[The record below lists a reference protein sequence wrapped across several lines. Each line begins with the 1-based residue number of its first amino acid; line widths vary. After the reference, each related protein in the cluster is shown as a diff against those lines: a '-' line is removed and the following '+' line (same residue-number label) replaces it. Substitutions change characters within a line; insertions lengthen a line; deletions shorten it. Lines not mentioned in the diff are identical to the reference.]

1 MDYWLSKE
9 SEIKEALD
17 QLQDPKEVVRS
28 QAALSL
34 GWIGDVIVINPLIN
48 ALETDSSSKV
58 RANAAMSLGQLKNEK
73 AINPL
78 ISALK
83 DKDSFVRGIVIYS
96 LGLMKAKE
104 ALGSLINVLEKDED
118 KEARMAAAES
128 LAQLGEQQSIE
139 FLIRAYATE
148 PEIAVKNEIKVS
160 LNRLATIFKVNNIE
174 EQIKQEM
181 DKHRSLSI
189 RKEEE
194 IKKELLTVL
203 QNNDFENRRKIII
216 NTIIEEIPKMLE
228 YAIHNEQ
235 ILFDPL
241 CNRFN
246 CDDFTLELA
255 LAKLQENKIVKI
267 KVNATNR
274 SITVFKP
281 NADLSVEAQEKL
293 KLIRKKFGI
302 NW

>member
-1 MDYWLSKE
+1 MDYCLSKE

-17 QLQDPKEVVRS
+17 QLKDQKEATRS

-34 GWIGDVIVINPLIN
+34 GWIGDDNVIDPLVN
-48 ALETDSSSKV
+48 ALETDKSSKV
-58 RANAAMSLGQLKNEK
+58 RANAAMSLGQLNNIK

-78 ISALK
+78 ITALN
-83 DKDSFVRGIVIYS
+83 DKDAFVRGIVIYS
-96 LGLMKAKE
+96 LGLMKATE

-128 LAQLGEQQSIE
+128 LAQLGDKQSIE
-139 FLIRAYATE
+139 FLIKAYAVE
-148 PEIAVKNEIKVS
+148 SEEAVKNEIKAS
-160 LNRLATIFKVNNIE
+160 INRLATLFEISDIDV
-174 EQIKQEM
+174 QIKKEV
-181 DKHRSLSI
+181 DKHRSVTI
-189 RKEEE
+189 RKEED
-194 IKKELLTVL
+194 IKKELLSVL
-203 QNNDFENRRKIII
+203 ESNDLERRRKLIV
-216 NTIIEEIPKMLE
+216 NTISDELPKLLE

-235 ILFDPL
+235 ISFDPL

-255 LAKLQENKIVKI
+255 VTKLLDKKIIDV
-267 KVNATNR
+267 KVNASNR
-274 SITVFKP
+274 SITVYKP
-281 NADLSVEAQEKL
+281 KADLSVEAQEKL

>member
-1 MDYWLSKE
+1 MSKE
-9 SEIKEALD
+9 SEIEEALK
-17 QLQDPKEVVRS
+17 QLEDPKEVVRS

-34 GWIGDVIVINPLIN
+34 GWIGDDNVIDPLISV
-48 ALETDSSSKV
+48 LENDTSSKV
-58 RANAAMSLGQLKNEK
+58 RANAAMSLGQLNNEK

-78 ISALK
+78 ISALE
-83 DKDSFVRGIVIYS
+83 DNDAFVRGIVIYS
-96 LGLMKAKE
+96 LGLMKSKE
-104 ALGSLINVLEKDED
+104 ALGSLINVLEKDID

-128 LAQLGEQQSIE
+128 IAQLGEQQSIE
-139 FLIRAYATE
+139 FLIKAYSTE
-148 PEIAVKNEIKVS
+148 PEIDVKNEIKAS
-160 LNRLATIFKVNNIE
+160 INRLANMFNINNIE
-174 EQIKQEM
+174 EKIKQEM
-181 DKHRSLSI
+181 DKQRSFSL

-203 QNNDFENRRKIII
+203 KNNDLEKRRKLIISNI
-216 NTIIEEIPKMLE
+216 SEELPKMLE

-235 ILFDPL
+235 IPFDPL

-255 LAKLQENKIVKI
+255 LTKLLENRVIDIKI
-267 KVNATNR
+267 NASNR
-274 SITVFKP
+274 NITVFKP
-281 NADLSVEAQEKL
+281 KADLSIEAQEKL

>member
-17 QLQDPKEVVRS
+17 QLRDQKEATRS

-34 GWIGDVIVINPLIN
+34 GWIGDDNVIDPLVN
-48 ALETDSSSKV
+48 ALETDNSSKV
-58 RANAAMSLGQLKNEK
+58 RANAAMSLGQLNNEK

-78 ISALK
+78 ITALS
-83 DKDSFVRGIVIYS
+83 DKDAFVRGIVIYS

-128 LAQLGEQQSIE
+128 LAQLGEKQSIE
-139 FLIRAYATE
+139 FLIKAYVAE
-148 PEIAVKNEIKVS
+148 PEEAVKNEINAS
-160 LNRLATIFKVNNIE
+160 INRLATLFEINNID
-174 EQIKQEM
+174 EQIKQEV
-181 DKHRSLSI
+181 DKHRSVSI
-189 RKEEE
+189 RKEED
-194 IKKELLTVL
+194 IKKELLSVL
-203 QNNDFENRRKIII
+203 ESNDLERRRKLIV
-216 NTIIEEIPKMLE
+216 NTISEELPKLLE

-235 ILFDPL
+235 ISFDPL

-255 LAKLQENKIVKI
+255 ITKLLESKMIDV
-267 KVNATNR
+267 KVNASNR
-274 SITVFKP
+274 FITVFKP
-281 NADLSVEAQEKL
+281 KADLSVEAQEKL